1 MVRRLHSAPGAPT
14 FTFMRLSKTLRRL
27 VACAGAVLFLGCHSV
42 GIVYATA
49 SSVAQPG
56 AAQESCHHPGQ
67 QTDAAAGQ
75 DIQHTSCQYQNASSS
90 PSGAGVFA
98 ATGLPAITVR
108 MAPVTANDGSKFPA
122 ASPLLRIEPPPLAI
136 LHCCLRN

>member
-1 MVRRLHSAPGAPT
+1 MRVSKAFRR
-14 FTFMRLSKTLRRL
+14 F
-27 VACAGAVLFLGCHSV
+27 VACTAAVLFLACHSA
-42 GIVYATA
+42 GIVYAAT

-67 QTDAAAGQ
+67 QTGVDAGQ
-75 DIQHTSCQYQNASSS
+75 DIHHTSCQYQNASSAL
-90 PSGAGVFA
+90 SGAGVFA
-98 ATGLPAITVR
+98 ATGLPAITIR
-108 MAPVTANDGSKFPA
+108 MAPVAAIAGSNLPA